1 MRLYQTQGRDSLQNK
16 RINSECGSVCSYRR
30 AGDKEVIR
38 DSGRTMHCKIS
49 ALTVSAEVNVVT
61 SRQAVGGRQQTADS
75 RQQVVGKQ

>member
-1 MRLYQTQGRDSLQNK
+1 MNEVISDAWTYNALQNK
-16 RINSECGSVCSYRR
+16 CICNESGSECSYKQ

-75 RQQVVGKQ
+75 R